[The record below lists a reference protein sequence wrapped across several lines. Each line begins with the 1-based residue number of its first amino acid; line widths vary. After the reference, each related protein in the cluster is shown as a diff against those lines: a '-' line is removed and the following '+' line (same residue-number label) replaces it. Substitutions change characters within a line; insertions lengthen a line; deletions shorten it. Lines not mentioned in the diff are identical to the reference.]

1 PCTDILI
8 PISQTNTQKPLP
20 LGALIAYLA
29 DRQGHD
35 DPLQRHENPCPAGPC
50 NAEPSTYMLAH
61 RVRQIRPERIWTAR
75 RAGPERQRGVR
86 PMDGPNNP
94 SRTPT
99 ATSHPS
105 GAGCQG
111 HVFGGRARRES
122 DRVVPKNVP
131 DTLARCWRQPSTC
144 QGVGD
149 IFWQL
154 SPAPCRGRG
163 PKTCP

>member
-1 PCTDILI
+1 
-8 PISQTNTQKPLP
+8 TNSSGTNL
-20 LGALIAYLA
+20 
-29 DRQGHD
+29 DRPQGG
-35 DPLQRHENPCPAGPC
+35 PRAPA
-50 NAEPSTYMLAH
+50 
-61 RVRQIRPERIWTAR
+61 
-75 RAGPERQRGVR
+75 RGEAQ
-86 PMDGPNNP
+86 DGPNNP

-105 GAGCQG
+105 KLTQQVGAGCQG

-131 DTLARCWRQPSTC
+131 DTLARCWRQPSAC

-163 PKTCP
+163 PETCP